1 MTDKLTNWYEVLAKD
16 KTVKLQ
22 TFTPDKNF
30 NKHYIL
36 PASMILCVGGTGSG
50 KSTALL
56 EFIKR
61 KSGVFTQIIIFSGS
75 GTDEPLYNYL
85 VSKNKHVE
93 LYNNIAELPELI
105 EFDRDS
111 EKLIV
116 FDDFINLPAK
126 DFKKINEYL
135 TAGRKYGF
143 TVWLMSQNY
152 VSVPKTIIR
161 NLNYLI
167 IFKLNDNISINTII
181 KNHSLDG
188 IAPEK
193 FKEYYSMATRERGN
207 FLMID
212 MKTVERRLKLRR
224 NFLDLYII

>member
-1 MTDKLTNWYEVLAKD
+1 MNKLFK
-16 KTVKLQ
+16 K
-22 TFTPDKNF
+22 
-30 NKHYIL
+30 
-36 PASMILCVGGTGSG
+36 
-50 KSTALL
+50 
-56 EFIKR
+56 
-61 KSGVFTQIIIFSGS
+61 
-75 GTDEPLYNYL
+75 
-85 VSKNKHVE
+85 
-93 LYNNIAELPELI
+93 
-105 EFDRDS
+105 
-111 EKLIV
+111 
-116 FDDFINLPAK
+116 K

-188 IAPEK
+188 IAPDK

-212 MKTVERRLKLRR
+212 MKTIDRKLKLRR